1 MQIMADQAEYV
12 IGVDTHRDQHA
23 IAVLDRQGDVRH
35 ALRVRAEGPGY
46 AAALRAAS
54 AHAPGRRLW
63 AVESSGSYGAGLVA
77 YLQARGERVAEV
89 DRPRRPARR
98 NGAKDDDLDAER
110 AGREALGR
118 RLADPRAR
126 GAREGL
132 RALMLA
138 RGGAM
143 RAHRPALQQLRAL
156 IVTCD
161 DELRGELRRLPPLA
175 LLRRCAGLRP
185 ARDQGPERQATAEAL
200 RALARRVL
208 ALRAEADRL
217 EVQIAALVKLLA
229 PAALLRE
236 PGVGPITAGWLLL
249 AWSHPGRLRSEAAFA
264 SLAGASP
271 IAASSGLVVRHRLN
285 RGGDR
290 QLNRA
295 LHTILVCRIR
305 AGHPPTHAYIARR
318 AAEGKSP
325 REIKRCL
332 ARYLARRLF
341 RLLEAP
347 LTG

>member
-23 IAVLDRQGDVRH
+23 IAVLDRQGGLRH
-35 ALRVRAEGPGY
+35 TLRIGADRRGY
-46 AAALRAAS
+46 AAALRAARDL
-54 AHAPGRRLW
+54 APGPRLW
-63 AVESSGSYGAGLVA
+63 AIESSGSYGAGLLA
-77 YLQARGERVAEV
+77 YLQALGEHVGEV

-98 NGAKDDDLDAER
+98 NGAKDDELDAER
-110 AGREALGR
+110 AAREALVR
-118 RLADPRAR
+118 RLAAPRAR

-132 RALMLA
+132 RTLMLA
-138 RGGAM
+138 RAGAM

-161 DELRGELRRLPPLA
+161 DELRTELRRLPPLA
-175 LLRRCAGLRP
+175 LLRRCAGFRP
-185 ARDQGPERQATAEAL
+185 ALIRDLERQATAEAL
-200 RALARRVL
+200 RSLARRVL
-208 ALRAEADRL
+208 ALQAEADRL
-217 EVQIAALVKLLA
+217 EKRMAVLVTLLA
-229 PAALLRE
+229 PPALLEE
-236 PGVGPITAGWLLL
+236 PGVGPITGAWLLL

-264 SLAGASP
+264 ALAGASP
-271 IAASSGLVVRHRLN
+271 IPASSGMVVRHRLN

-305 AGHPPTHAYIARR
+305 AGHPPTRDYIARR

-332 ARYLARRLF
+332 VRYLARRLF
-341 RLLEAP
+341 RILEAP
-347 LTG
+347 VIG